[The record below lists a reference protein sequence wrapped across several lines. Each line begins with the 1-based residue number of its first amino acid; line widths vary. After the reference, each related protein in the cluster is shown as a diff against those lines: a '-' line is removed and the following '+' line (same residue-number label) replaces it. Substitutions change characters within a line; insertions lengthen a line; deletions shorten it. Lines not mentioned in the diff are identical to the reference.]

1 MSLRL
6 TRAAV
11 LCILVACV
19 EDDHRAPSS
28 PLGPAAQ
35 SAATP
40 AGAVTLVGAG
50 NIARCERTDDE
61 ATAALLDSIP
71 GTVFALGDNAMP
83 GGTPTK
89 YQNCYGPSWGRHLS
103 RTRPVPGNHEYDSSA
118 TAAGYFGYF
127 GAAAGDPANGYYSY
141 DLGAWHIIVLN
152 SASAFVATSAGS
164 PQEQW
169 LKADLAATTQHCM
182 LAMWH
187 RPRFYSNTDTVFYPT
202 DAVKPFWNDLY
213 AAGADLILNAHSRD
227 YERFA
232 PQTPDGAADS
242 ARGIREIII
251 GTGGE
256 GLDEPNTNRIANSEV
271 NISQVY
277 GVLQLTL
284 ADGSYTWRF
293 VPVAGQ
299 TASDAG
305 SAACHH
311 APAPPPPSNQPPVAS
326 PAGPYASGVGDTVHF
341 DGSTSFDPD
350 SNTPLTYTWSF
361 GDGSTGT
368 GPTPVH
374 AYTAAGTDTVTL
386 VVTDAAGA
394 PSAPAKTTAT
404 ITAGNRPPVAQPGG
418 PYAAATGDTVH
429 FDGSK
434 SFDPDSNTPLT
445 YAWSFGDGGNGSG
458 VKPAHVYAAAGSDTV
473 TLIVTDARGSS
484 SAPARTTATIS
495 ANQPPVAVAGG
506 PYSGAGANTI
516 RFDGSGSYDPDNNL
530 PLSYTW
536 TFGDGGTDAGAT
548 PTHVYVAAGTY
559 SVTLRVTDAKGAPS
573 QPSTTTASITAGA
586 DTAVV
591 LIVAG
596 NIASCGEA
604 QRNTAMANLVAGIP
618 GTVVTLG
625 DDVFPDAGYYL
636 QCYDPTWGQLKSRSY
651 STLGNH
657 DYYNGNVNGVW
668 DYWGDRAGPR
678 GLGYYSFDVGAWHII
693 VLNSNVSYV
702 PSSVGSAQDTWLEH
716 DLAADTKKCTLAAFH
731 QPRFFS
737 SDTPGWTTD
746 GSVEPFWNRLYAAN
760 ADLVLNG
767 QQHQYERLAPMT
779 PDGALDQVR
788 GIRSIDVGT
797 GGESTALP
805 VAIHPNSEVISD
817 AFGVLKLTLYADRY
831 TWEFVPMPGET
842 FSDQGSGTCH

>member
-11 LCILVACV
+11 VVCISVACIN
-19 EDDHRAPSS
+19 DDHRAP

-40 AGAVTLVGAG
+40 AATVALVGAG
-50 NIARCERTDDE
+50 NIARCDGTNDE
-61 ATAALLDSIP
+61 ATAALLDATP

-152 SASAFVATSAGS
+152 SVSAFVATSAGS

-232 PQTPDGAADS
+232 PQTPDGAVDS

-256 GLDEPNTNRIANSEV
+256 GLDEPNTHRIANSIV
-271 NISQVY
+271 NISQVF
-277 GVLQLTL
+277 GVLRLSL
-284 ADGSYTWRF
+284 ADGSYAWRF
-293 VPVAGQ
+293 MPVAGQ
-299 TASDAG
+299 TASDSG

-311 APAPPPPSNQPPVAS
+311 APPPPPPSNQPPVAN
-326 PAGPYASGVGDTVHF
+326 PAGPYAGAVGDTVHF

-350 SNTPLTYTWSF
+350 SNTPLTYTWNF
-361 GDGSTGT
+361 GDGGTST
-368 GPTPVH
+368 GPTPAH

-418 PYAAATGDTVH
+418 PYAVATEDTVH

-458 VKPAHVYAAAGSDTV
+458 VKPAHVYAAAGTDTV

-506 PYSGAGANTI
+506 PYAVVGANPI
-516 RFDGSGSYDPDNNL
+516 RFDGSGSYDPDSNL
-530 PLSYTW
+530 PLSYAW
-536 TFGDGGTDAGAT
+536 TFGDGGAGTGAT
-548 PTHVYVAAGTY
+548 PTHMYVAAGTY
-559 SVTLRVTDAKGAPS
+559 SVTLSVTDAKGAPS
-573 QPSTTTASITAGA
+573 QPSTTTASISAGA

-604 QRNTAMANLVAGIP
+604 ERNAVMADLVAGIP
-618 GTVVTLG
+618 GTVLTLG
-625 DDVFPDAGYYL
+625 DNVFPDATYYL
-636 QCYDPTWGQLKSRSY
+636 QCYDPTWGRHKARTY
-651 STLGNH
+651 ATLGNH
-657 DYYNGNVNGVW
+657 EYQSGSADAAFDYF
-668 DYWGDRAGPR
+668 GDRAGPR
-678 GLGYYSFDVGAWHII
+678 GQGYYSFDLGAWHII
-693 VLNSNVSYV
+693 VLNSNATHV
-702 PSSVGSAQDTWLEH
+702 PDGAASAQDVWLQH
-716 DLAADTKKCTLAAFH
+716 DLATHSQKCTLATFH

-737 SDTPGWTTD
+737 SDTPGWTSD
-746 GSVEPFWNRLYAAN
+746 ESVLNLWNRLYAAG

-767 QQHQYERLAPMT
+767 QQHQYERLKPMT
-779 PDGALDQVR
+779 PAGAVDDAR
-788 GIRSIDVGT
+788 GLRSIDVGT

-817 AFGVLKLTLYADRY
+817 AFGVLKLTLYADHY
-831 TWEFVPMPGET
+831 TWEFVPMPGQT
-842 FSDQGSGTCH
+842 FGDQGSGTCH

>member
-1 MSLRL
+1 MSPRL

-11 LCILVACV
+11 LCISVACV
-19 EDDHRAPSS
+19 ADDHRAPAS

-61 ATAALLDSIP
+61 ATAALLDAIP

-127 GAAAGDPANGYYSY
+127 GAAAGDAANGYYSY

-232 PQTPDGAADS
+232 PQTPDGAVDS

-256 GLDEPNTNRIANSEV
+256 GLDEPNTHRIANSIV
-271 NISQVY
+271 NISQVF
-277 GVLQLTL
+277 GVLRLSL
-284 ADGSYTWRF
+284 ADGSYAWRF
-293 VPVAGQ
+293 IPVAGQ
-299 TASDAG
+299 TASDSG

-311 APAPPPPSNQPPVAS
+311 APPPPPPSNQPPVAN
-326 PAGPYASGVGDTVHF
+326 PAGPYASAVGDTVHF

-350 SNTPLTYTWSF
+350 GNTPLTYTWSF

-404 ITAGNRPPVAQPGG
+404 ITAGNRPPVAQPGA

-434 SFDPDSNTPLT
+434 SFDPDSNTPLA

-458 VKPAHVYAAAGSDTV
+458 VKPAHVYAAAGTDT
-473 TLIVTDARGSS
+473 
-484 SAPARTTATIS
+484 
-495 ANQPPVAVAGG
+495 
-506 PYSGAGANTI
+506 
-516 RFDGSGSYDPDNNL
+516 
-530 PLSYTW
+530 
-536 TFGDGGTDAGAT
+536 
-548 PTHVYVAAGTY
+548 
-559 SVTLRVTDAKGAPS
+559 
-573 QPSTTTASITAGA
+573 
-586 DTAVV
+586 VV

-604 QRNTAMANLVAGIP
+604 ERNAVMADLVAGIP
-618 GTVVTLG
+618 GTVLTLG
-625 DDVFPDAGYYL
+625 DNVFPDATYYL
-636 QCYDPTWGQLKSRSY
+636 QCYDPTWGRHKARTY
-651 STLGNH
+651 ATLGNH
-657 DYYNGNVNGVW
+657 EYQSGSADAAFDYF
-668 DYWGDRAGPR
+668 GDRAGPR
-678 GLGYYSFDVGAWHII
+678 GQGYYSFDLGAWHII
-693 VLNSNVSYV
+693 VLNSNATHV
-702 PSSVGSAQDTWLEH
+702 PDGAASAQDVWLQN
-716 DLAADTKKCTLAAFH
+716 DLATHSQKCTLATFH

-737 SDTPGWTTD
+737 SDTPGWTSD
-746 GSVEPFWNRLYAAN
+746 ESVLNLWNRLYAAG

-767 QQHQYERLAPMT
+767 QQHQYERLKPMT
-779 PDGALDQVR
+779 PAGAVGDAQGL
-788 GIRSIDVGT
+788 RSIDVGT

-831 TWEFVPMPGET
+831 TWEFVPLAGET
-842 FSDQGSGTCH
+842 FHDQGSGTCH

>member
-11 LCILVACV
+11 VVCISVACIN
-19 EDDHRAPSS
+19 DDHRAP

-40 AGAVTLVGAG
+40 AATVALVGAG
-50 NIARCERTDDE
+50 NIARCDGTNDE
-61 ATAALLDSIP
+61 ATAALLDSTP

-169 LKADLAATTQHCM
+169 LKADLAATTQLCM

-284 ADGSYTWRF
+284 ANGSYTWRF

-311 APAPPPPSNQPPVAS
+311 APAPPPPPTNQ
-326 PAGPYASGVGDTVHF
+326 
-341 DGSTSFDPD
+341 
-350 SNTPLTYTWSF
+350 
-361 GDGSTGT
+361 
-368 GPTPVH
+368 
-374 AYTAAGTDTVTL
+374 
-386 VVTDAAGA
+386 
-394 PSAPAKTTAT
+394 
-404 ITAGNRPPVAQPGG
+404 I
-418 PYAAATGDTVH
+418 
-429 FDGSK
+429 
-434 SFDPDSNTPLT
+434 
-445 YAWSFGDGGNGSG
+445 
-458 VKPAHVYAAAGSDTV
+458 
-473 TLIVTDARGSS
+473 
-484 SAPARTTATIS
+484 
-495 ANQPPVAVAGG
+495 PVAVPGG
-506 PYSGAGANTI
+506 PYSGLDSI
-516 RFDGSGSYDPDNNL
+516 QFDGSGSRSEEHTSELQSPD
-530 PLSYTW
+530 T
-536 TFGDGGTDAGAT
+536 
-548 PTHVYVAAGTY
+548 
-559 SVTLRVTDAKGAPS
+559 
-573 QPSTTTASITAGA
+573 I
-586 DTAVV
+586 
-591 LIVAG
+591 
-596 NIASCGEA
+596 
-604 QRNTAMANLVAGIP
+604 
-618 GTVVTLG
+618 
-625 DDVFPDAGYYL
+625 
-636 QCYDPTWGQLKSRSY
+636 
-651 STLGNH
+651 
-657 DYYNGNVNGVW
+657 
-668 DYWGDRAGPR
+668 
-678 GLGYYSFDVGAWHII
+678 
-693 VLNSNVSYV
+693 
-702 PSSVGSAQDTWLEH
+702 
-716 DLAADTKKCTLAAFH
+716 
-731 QPRFFS
+731 
-737 SDTPGWTTD
+737 
-746 GSVEPFWNRLYAAN
+746 
-760 ADLVLNG
+760 
-767 QQHQYERLAPMT
+767 
-779 PDGALDQVR
+779 
-788 GIRSIDVGT
+788 
-797 GGESTALP
+797 
-805 VAIHPNSEVISD
+805 
-817 AFGVLKLTLYADRY
+817 
-831 TWEFVPMPGET
+831 
-842 FSDQGSGTCH
+842 

>member
-11 LCILVACV
+11 VLCISVACV
-19 EDDHRAPSS
+19 EDDHRAPTS

-40 AGAVTLVGAG
+40 TATVTLVGAG
-50 NIARCERTDDE
+50 NIARCDRTDDE

-71 GTVFALGDNAMP
+71 GTVFALGDNAIP
-83 GGTPTK
+83 GGTLAS
-89 YQNCYGPSWGRHLS
+89 YQNCYGPGWGRHLS
-103 RTRPVPGNHEYDSSA
+103 RTRPVPGNHEYDSSTA
-118 TAAGYFGYF
+118 AAGYFGYF
-127 GAAAGDPANGYYSY
+127 GAAAGDPAKGYYSY
-141 DLGAWHIIVLN
+141 DLGVWHVIVLN
-152 SASAFVATSAGS
+152 SVNAYVATGAGS

-169 LKADLAATTQHCM
+169 LKADLAATAQPCV

-187 RPRFYSNTDTVFYPT
+187 RPRFYSNTDTVFYAT

-242 ARGIREIII
+242 VEGVREIII

-256 GLDEPNTNRIANSEV
+256 GLDQPNTNRIANSEV

-284 ADGSYTWRF
+284 ADGSYAWRF
-293 VPVAGQ
+293 IPVAGQ
-299 TASDAG
+299 TATDSG
-305 SAACHH
+305 SAVCHH
-311 APAPPPPSNQPPVAS
+311 AAPPPANQAPVAV
-326 PAGPYASGVGDTVHF
+326 PGGPYSGADTIHF
-341 DGSTSFDPD
+341 DGSASYDPD
-350 SNTPLTYTWSF
+350 SATPLS
-361 GDGSTGT
+361 
-368 GPTPVH
+368 
-374 AYTAAGTDTVTL
+374 
-386 VVTDAAGA
+386 
-394 PSAPAKTTAT
+394 
-404 ITAGNRPPVAQPGG
+404 
-418 PYAAATGDTVH
+418 
-429 FDGSK
+429 
-434 SFDPDSNTPLT
+434 
-445 YAWSFGDGGNGSG
+445 YAWSFGDSSSGNG
-458 VKPAHVYAAAGSDTV
+458 PAPVHVYRAPGSYTV
-473 TLIVTDARGSS
+473 TLTVTDTLGAS
-484 SAPARTTATIS
+484 SAPASTSVTVS
-495 ANQPPVAVAGG
+495 GPANQAPVAVPGG
-506 PYSGAGANTI
+506 PYAGVDTI
-516 RFDGSGSYDPDNNL
+516 RFDGGRSSDPDNNL
-530 PLSYTW
+530 PLSYSW
-536 TFGDGGTDAGAT
+536 TFGDGGTATGAT
-548 PTHVYVAAGTY
+548 PTHLYLASGTY
-559 SVTLRVTDAKGAPS
+559 SVTLSVTDAKGAAS
-573 QPSTTTASITAGA
+573 QPATTTANVSGRA

-591 LIVAG
+591 VIVAG

-604 QRNTAMANLVAGIP
+604 QRDTVMANLVAGIP

-636 QCYDPTWGQLKSRSY
+636 QCYDPTWGQLKARSY

-693 VLNSNVSYV
+693 VLNSNVDHV
-702 PSSVGSAQDTWLEH
+702 PNGVGSAQDTWLRN
-716 DLAADTKKCTLAAFH
+716 DLAADTKKCTLATFH

-737 SDTPGWTTD
+737 SDTPGWTRD

-779 PDGALDQVR
+779 PDGVLDTLR
-788 GIRSIDVGT
+788 GLRSIDVGT
-797 GGESTALP
+797 GGESTAMP
-805 VAIHPNSEVISD
+805 VALHPYSEVISD
-817 AFGVLKLTLYADRY
+817 AFGVLKLTLYADHY

-842 FSDQGSGTCH
+842 FTDRGSGTCH